1 MNRTRTMICIEPS
14 LKREAQVYAAS
25 QYYSF
30 SGWVASLIKRE
41 LERARQPQQQPVPA
55 LKAKQRQLEPA

>member
-1 MNRTRTMICIEPS
+1 MICIEPN
-14 LKREAQVYAAS
+14 LKKQAQVYAAG

-41 LERARQPQQQPVPA
+41 LEHAQQQAVTAP
-55 LKAKQRQLEPA
+55 KAKQRELEHA